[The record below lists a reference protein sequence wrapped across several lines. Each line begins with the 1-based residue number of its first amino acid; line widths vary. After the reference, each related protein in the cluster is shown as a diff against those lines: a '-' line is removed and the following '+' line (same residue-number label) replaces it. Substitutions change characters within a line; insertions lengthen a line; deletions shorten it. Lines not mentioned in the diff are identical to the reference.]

1 MTKIRLQVFLSRNGL
16 CSRREAMSIVQS
28 GSVIV
33 NGKVVFEPS
42 FQVDPERDQVRYR
55 GKLVGPKPFEYV
67 MLHQVNDQL
76 SHAKGLRKWLDGI
89 SAKVNLI
96 PYNHYVG
103 GRYQCS
109 SAEAIAA
116 FQSCLVEAGI
126 HTTVRQTRG
135 DDVTAACGQL
145 KGAFQDRTLRTAAGR
160 AWVMQ
165 HQSKRQQTRQAQ

>member
-1 MTKIRLQVFLSRNGL
+1 MNQLSRDVPVALAVSLHAPTDDLRDHLVPINRKYPL
-16 CSRREAMSIVQS
+16 ESLRQVCLDYFS
-28 GSVIV
+28 
-33 NGKVVFEPS
+33 KEPK
-42 FQVDPERDQVRYR
+42 RHIT
-55 GKLVGPKPFEYV
+55 FEYV

-76 SHAKGLRKWLDGI
+76 RHAKALRKWLNGI

-109 SAEAIAA
+109 SAESIAA
-116 FQSCLVEAGI
+116 FQSCLIEAGI

-165 HQSKRQQTRQAQ
+165 HQSKRQQSRQVQ